1 MKGKNS
7 VLLIIFILVFGV
19 GFGFSDGLKI
29 NGYVRNYDGVLLN
42 NDMDFSIVQNTLNLD
57 FTLQTSKVGFKV
69 NPYVYQYSDKTTVF
83 DVREAYID
91 LFFNSFDLRIG
102 KQQIIWGK
110 ADGVFITDII
120 SPKDLS
126 EFLLRDFEEIRMGVT
141 SVKFDYYLGDNTL
154 EIVWVPVFSSTKFPE
169 SNSIWAVTPH
179 FPINPT
185 FDFSKK
191 DIKPSIKNSEIF
203 AKYSVFSSAID
214 FEIMGGYTWDADPTI
229 HTLKEIDPLTHQLL
243 SLTAIPEHHRL
254 TLTGGS
260 FSTTLGPIVLRGEG
274 AYYWGKY
281 FQTEE
286 PKALE
291 GVTEKN
297 YLNYLI
303 GADFT
308 ISGIKFST
316 QFIQQ
321 YIIDYDD
328 FIVNNEVNNLMTFL
342 ARKDLLEGDTLHLE
356 FFSYIGL
363 TDNDGLIRPKISYD
377 LTDGLNILLG
387 ANIFYGDKGMFG
399 RFNKNDMVYVKIK
412 YSF

>member
-1 MKGKNS
+1 MKKRFFT
-7 VLLIIFILVFGV
+7 LIISLILIIW
-19 GFGFSDGLKI
+19 FGFADGLQI
-29 NGYVRNYDGVLLN
+29 TGYVRNYDGVLLN
-42 NDMDFSIVQNTLNLD
+42 DDMDFSIVQNTLDLN
-57 FTLQTSKVGFKV
+57 FSMQTSKVGFKV
-69 NPYVYQYSDKTTVF
+69 NPYIYQYSDKTTVF
-83 DVREAYID
+83 DVREAYLD

-120 SPKDLS
+120 SPKDLT

-141 SVKFDYYLGDNTL
+141 AVKFDYYIGDNTFEL
-154 EIVWVPVFSSTKFPE
+154 VWVPVFSATKFPE
-169 SNSIWAVTPH
+169 QGSIWAVTPQ
-179 FPINPT
+179 FPIQPQ
-185 FDFSKK
+185 FDFSRK

-214 FEIMGGYTWDADPTI
+214 FEIMGGYTWDADPVI
-229 HTLKEIDPLTHQLL
+229 HTLKQIDPFTHQLL

-254 TLTGGS
+254 TVAGGS
-260 FSTTLGPIVLRGEG
+260 FSTTLGPVVIRGEG

-281 FQTEE
+281 FQSED
-286 PKALE
+286 PMLKE
-291 GVTEKN
+291 GVVEKD
-297 YLNYLI
+297 YLNYLL

-308 ISGIKFST
+308 IKGIKFST

-321 YIIDYDD
+321 YILDYDN

-342 ARKDLLEGDTLHLE
+342 ARKDLLSGDTLHLE
-356 FFSYIGL
+356 LFSYFGL
-363 TDNDGLIRPKISYD
+363 TDEDGLIRPKISYD
-377 LTDGLNILLG
+377 ITDGVNILLG
-387 ANIFYGDKGMFG
+387 ANIFFGDKGMFG